1 MKIAKA
7 ITRKASLS
15 SWRPAD
21 ALACLRPGV
30 RKTEDILLRRHLA
43 EMERRRARI
52 LELGAFIT
60 PIFIESKTNRGIL
73 HSTIDRRRKLATHT
87 WYKELK

>member
-1 MKIAKA
+1 
-7 ITRKASLS
+7 
-15 SWRPAD
+15 
-21 ALACLRPGV
+21 
-30 RKTEDILLRRHLA
+30 
-43 EMERRRARI
+43 MERRRARI